1 LEKKNK
7 ISDFSMNWHAQASS
21 KGRYRR
27 WQKKTNFFQYRF
39 DLILCILYA
48 LSTRQGVCKTLLLST
63 SIVARY
69 SAEHIA
75 PAKLS
80 QWLALQKYLGICD
93 ENDHQSNNSLHE

>member
-7 ISDFSMNWHAQASS
+7 ISDFSMHWLAQASS

-27 WQKKTNFFQYRF
+27 WQKKTKFSQYQF
-39 DLILCILYA
+39 DLILCILYVLYPPGTVPA
-48 LSTRQGVCKTLLLST
+48 NLFLST

-75 PAKLS
+75 PAKIILVVS
-80 QWLALQKYLGICD
+80 PEKISGNL
-93 ENDHQSNNSLHE
+93 